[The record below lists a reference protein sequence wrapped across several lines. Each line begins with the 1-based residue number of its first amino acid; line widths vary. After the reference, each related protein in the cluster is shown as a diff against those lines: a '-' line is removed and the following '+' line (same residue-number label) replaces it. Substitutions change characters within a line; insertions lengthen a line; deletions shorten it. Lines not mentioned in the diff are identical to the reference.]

1 MTSSSWSRG
10 LGCLGKCA
18 NLCTASEIASDSK
31 YHLPKAGKSLATR
44 SGHPGRRRAVAGDVI
59 SEPPLFALSRDSNV
73 TLPTNAPFFSAA
85 LLKDIALSSVSLA
98 CPPSFVNSRYIVG
111 VRFVMSKNE
120 VEAEGV
126 PPSSKGSWTSFLKVG
141 PSMTPIIILFRLA
154 NPFPLVDRVVQ
165 WRSLLSD
172 STCIYPFN
180 PIAC

>member
-1 MTSSSWSRG
+1 MTSSSLSRG

-59 SEPPLFALSRDSNV
+59 SEPPLFAVSRDANV
-73 TLPTNAPFFSAA
+73 TLPTNARFFSAA
-85 LLKDIALSSVSLA
+85 LLRDFAIFSSLSSVSLV
-98 CPPSFVNSRYIVG
+98 CPSSFVNSRYIVG

-141 PSMTPIIILFRLA
+141 PSMTPIIIF
-154 NPFPLVDRVVQ
+154 VQ
-165 WRSLLSD
+165 
-172 STCIYPFN
+172 IG
-180 PIAC
+180 